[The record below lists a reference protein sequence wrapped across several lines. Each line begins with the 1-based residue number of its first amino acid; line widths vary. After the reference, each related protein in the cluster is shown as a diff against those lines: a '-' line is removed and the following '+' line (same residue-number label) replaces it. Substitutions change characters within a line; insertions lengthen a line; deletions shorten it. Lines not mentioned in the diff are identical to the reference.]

1 MMPILASAR
10 GMNCF
15 WKYACGVG
23 IPGGSFPSG
32 RHHYR
37 RGTAIR
43 AIVAPALRRPAHLEH
58 AHGVVEAAQRHLAA
72 VAEHEPLALGELPYH
87 VRGQYLAALG
97 HGGDAGRP
105 DDGRAEQVPAP
116 VRVVLRDGL
125 PRVQANAHADSL
137 TR

>member
-43 AIVAPALRRPAHLEH
+43 AIAAPWLRRPAHLKH
-58 AHGVVEAAQRHLAA
+58 ANGVVEAPQRHFAP
-72 VAEHEPLALGELPYH
+72 VGEQEPLALGELPDDVGDH
-87 VRGQYLAALG
+87 YLASPS
-97 HGGDAGRP
+97 HGGDASRP
-105 DDGRAEQVPAP
+105 YHGGAGP
-116 VRVVLRDGL
+116 V
-125 PRVQANAHADSL
+125 
-137 TR
+137 

>member
-43 AIVAPALRRPAHLEH
+43 AIAAPWLRRPAHLEH
-58 AHGVVEAAQRHLAA
+58 AHRVIEAAQRHLTP
-72 VAEHEPLALGELPYH
+72 VAEHEPFALRQLADH
-87 VRGQYLAALG
+87 VRGQYLASLG
-97 HGGDAGRP
+97 HGGDACGP
-105 DDGRAEQVPAP
+105 DDRRAEQVAAP
-116 VRVVLRDGL
+116 VRV
-125 PRVQANAHADSL
+125 
-137 TR
+137 

>member
-43 AIVAPALRRPAHLEH
+43 AIAAPWLRRPAHLEH
-58 AHGVVEAAQRHLAA
+58 AHGVIEAPQRHVAA
-72 VAEHEPLALGELPYH
+72 VAEHEPLALRQFPAD
-87 VRGQYLAALG
+87 VRRQYLASLG
-97 HGGDAGRP
+97 HGGDTSRP
-105 DDGRAEQVPAP
+105 DDRGPEQVPAP
-116 VRVVLRDGL
+116 ARVVL
-125 PRVQANAHADSL
+125 
-137 TR
+137 